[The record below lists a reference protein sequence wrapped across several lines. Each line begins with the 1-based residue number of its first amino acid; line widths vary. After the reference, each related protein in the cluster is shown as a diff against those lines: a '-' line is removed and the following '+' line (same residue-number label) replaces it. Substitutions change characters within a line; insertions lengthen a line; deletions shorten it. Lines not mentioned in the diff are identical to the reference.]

1 MAGQLQ
7 LCYEWRPDASKELK
21 VYAPS
26 INVVSGPF
34 AGMPE
39 AEFTKEELKI
49 LVNQYAD
56 AAKRLEKAG
65 VDIIEIHAGIGYM
78 VMRFLS
84 KYSNHRD
91 DEYGGSAE
99 NRARLLTEIIDAVHE
114 SCPGIPIIVRTSADD
129 FMPGGSRIEDLL
141 EIVPI
146 VEKHGI
152 DAWNVQVGF
161 HEAPKPVANFLVP
174 EGEFIHFAKEV
185 KEATDLPVYPGTRI
199 TSEKMCEKVVEEG
212 YGDLVGMARSLIAD
226 PEFVNKTEA
235 GRTDLIRSCIV
246 CSRCLDHSLLGKP
259 IQCSVNANVTNHDM
273 GLPENKPAQAKKHVA
288 IVGSGPAALEAA
300 RVLDIRG
307 HRVTLVEKSDRIAG
321 LLNMA
326 QVLNP
331 YLEPYV
337 AYWNA
342 LIEEHP
348 NIDLRL
354 NTKATPEYLRSLNP
368 DEVIVA
374 PGGKIIML
382 DVPGVSNKNVVSS
395 QDVKD
400 LVSGTVPEGK
410 GFLWWSA
417 MQAIKTQGGTVPF
430 MRMGLKM
437 HTLIGK
443 RLVIVGGG
451 FAGLE
456 CASSMAEGREV
467 TLVEESK
474 KLGNGIG
481 VVDRKP
487 TINALKG
494 KGVKTLTCTKVKE
507 IKKNG
512 ILVENTE
519 THEQTLIECDT
530 ILLALGVEED
540 HALFD
545 EIKSSFPQARLIG
558 DATCPKGTVTRTLEA
573 VNAGFRTAMEM

>member
-1 MAGQLQ
+1 
-7 LCYEWRPDASKELK
+7 
-21 VYAPS
+21 
-26 INVVSGPF
+26 
-34 AGMPE
+34 
-39 AEFTKEELKI
+39 
-49 LVNQYAD
+49 
-56 AAKRLEKAG
+56 
-65 VDIIEIHAGIGYM
+65 
-78 VMRFLS
+78 
-84 KYSNHRD
+84 
-91 DEYGGSAE
+91 
-99 NRARLLTEIIDAVHE
+99 
-114 SCPGIPIIVRTSADD
+114 
-129 FMPGGSRIEDLL
+129 
-141 EIVPI
+141 
-146 VEKHGI
+146 
-152 DAWNVQVGF
+152 
-161 HEAPKPVANFLVP
+161 
-174 EGEFIHFAKEV
+174 
-185 KEATDLPVYPGTRI
+185 
-199 TSEKMCEKVVEEG
+199 
-212 YGDLVGMARSLIAD
+212 
-226 PEFVNKTEA
+226 
-235 GRTDLIRSCIV
+235 
-246 CSRCLDHSLLGKP
+246 
-259 IQCSVNANVTNHDM
+259 M
-273 GLPENKPAQAKKHVA
+273 GLPENKPVQAKKHVA

-348 NIDLRL
+348 NIDIRL

-374 PGGKIIML
+374 PGGRIIML

-443 RLVIVGGG
+443 CLVIVGGG